1 MISISGHVQRLFDFP
16 ASPESAFSF
25 FQNFRRVIDML
36 PKIEFVTWH
45 PFQQNRNACRVCYH
59 SIEMGLYS
67 VDIFCDLYTEIEPGN
82 HILHVKPLTAGIELV
97 AARTDWYSLTGSG
110 TFSSTSKFIPNQ
122 HHTTIDYSLNL
133 QADIPIPPGLRLV
146 PRGVLSGI
154 ASSIVRRRIEEI
166 AEGFINRSIQTYD
179 SLIPEP

>member
-25 FQNFRRVIDML
+25 FQKFGRVIDML
-36 PKIEFVTWH
+36 PNIEFVTWH
-45 PFQQNRNACRVCYH
+45 SNQQNRNACRVCYH

-67 VDIFCDLYTEIEPGN
+67 VDIFCDLYTEIEPEN
-82 HILHVKPLTAGIELV
+82 YILHVKPLTAGVELV
-97 AARTDWYSLTGSG
+97 AAIADWYSLIGSG

-122 HHTTIDYSLNL
+122 HHTTIDYSLSL

-146 PRGVLSGI
+146 PQGVLSGI
-154 ASSIVRRRIEEI
+154 ASSIVRRRTEEI
-166 AEGFINRSIQTYD
+166 ADGFINRSVQTYD
-179 SLIPEP
+179 SLTPEP